1 MEARKQ
7 AIELVDR
14 LLNEDK
20 VVSLLVWL
28 TKTYSKETYH
38 HLVNVAEIT
47 AEILIRRGCREY
59 ELYEV
64 TKGALLH
71 DIGKISVPKNIL
83 NTPNCLTADEMFIMK
98 NHPVEGLLY
107 LIKMDEV
114 FSDSYVSN
122 IVKDIVYMH
131 HERRD
136 GSGYP
141 EGVDDI
147 PWYVELVSAVDAYEA
162 MRAARCYGK
171 AKSHE
176 EAIETLRKDNYED
189 VYISDIKSLVETH
202 MEKIISFAKSATL
215 EDLFILYDIFG
226 YEFSINDGEING
238 AQRLES

>member
-1 MEARKQ
+1 
-7 AIELVDR
+7 
-14 LLNEDK
+14 
-20 VVSLLVWL
+20 
-28 TKTYSKETYH
+28 
-38 HLVNVAEIT
+38 
-47 AEILIRRGCREY
+47 
-59 ELYEV
+59 
-64 TKGALLH
+64 
-71 DIGKISVPKNIL
+71 
-83 NTPNCLTADEMFIMK
+83 
-98 NHPVEGLLY
+98 
-107 LIKMDEV
+107 
-114 FSDSYVSN
+114 
-122 IVKDIVYMH
+122 MH

-147 PWYVELVSAVDAYEA
+147 PWYVELVSSVDAYEA

-202 MEKIISFAKSATL
+202 MEKIISFVKSATL